1 MKKILATLL
10 VFVSLSAVAA
20 SDKPTLSIRPSSSE
34 LAPQAQA
41 QAMTPG
47 YCEVEVANLSSQSAI
62 VDIYYDD
69 AAGFR
74 NNYVQPGYSLY
85 VDLYYNGYCH
95 NRSYLVISSPNN
107 YLLYAAY
114 AKVYDIINITNG
126 FNKKMEAALKA

>member
-1 MKKILATLL
+1 MKKILATIL
-10 VFVSLSAVAA
+10 VLVSLSAMAA
-20 SDKPTLSIRPSSSE
+20 SDKPTLSIKPSSSE
-34 LAPQAQA
+34 QSPQAQA

-47 YCEVEVANLSSQSAI
+47 YCETEIANLSSQSAI

-95 NRSYLVISSPNN
+95 NRSYLVISNPNN
-107 YLLYAAY
+107 YLLYSAY
-114 AKVYDIINITNG
+114 AKVYDVISITNG
-126 FNKKMEAALKA
+126 FNNKMEAKVKS